1 MIVKFLITVKRS
13 GFLYNRLVIKQFLLT
28 RKFIGIFLNI
38 FMKNKYQFFSLN
50 FKYAPLIQNN
60 SHILVIL
67 FILIH
72 KIL

>member
-1 MIVKFLITVKRS
+1 MIVKFLITAKRS
-13 GFLYNRLVIKQFLLT
+13 GFLYNSLVIKQFLLT
-28 RKFIGIFLNI
+28 LKFIGIFLNI
-38 FMKNKYQFFSLN
+38 FMKNKNQFFSLN
-50 FKYAPLIQNN
+50 FKYVPSIQNN